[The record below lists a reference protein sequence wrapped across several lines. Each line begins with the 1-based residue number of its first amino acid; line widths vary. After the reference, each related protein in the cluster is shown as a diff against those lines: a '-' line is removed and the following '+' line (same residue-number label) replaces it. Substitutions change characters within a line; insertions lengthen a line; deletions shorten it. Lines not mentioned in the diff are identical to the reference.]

1 MKYVCM
7 EDIENLVAQGKM
19 ELILDE
25 NTVLM
30 DLARDMAQQLGISVV
45 VRPSSTPAKGAS
57 RVAPSSPAKATSP
70 AAPAPSSPDAT
81 PTPGARPRGCQHGPL
96 AVTAQQVRSNGHQ
109 KSDGVVNQLVEL
121 IRKSTGNHSG
131 T

>member
-1 MKYVCM
+1 MKYICM
-7 EDIENLVAQGKM
+7 EDIENLAAQGKK

-45 VRPSSTPAKGAS
+45 VRSSSTPAKAAP
-57 RVAPSSPAKATSP
+57 RVMPSSPAKTTPLVASL
-70 AAPAPSSPDAT
+70 SPDAS
-81 PTPGARPRGCQHGPL
+81 PAPDDKPKGCQHAPL
-96 AVTAQQVRSNGHQ
+96 AVTARQVRLNGHQ
-109 KSDGVVNQLVEL
+109 NSDGVVNQLVEL
-121 IRKSTGNHSG
+121 IRKSTGNNSG

>member
-1 MKYVCM
+1 VKYICM
-7 EDIENLVAQGKM
+7 EDIENLAAQGKK

-45 VRPSSTPAKGAS
+45 VRPSSTPAKAAP
-57 RVAPSSPAKATSP
+57 RLTPSSPAKATP
-70 AAPAPSSPDAT
+70 LVAPPSPDAS
-81 PTPGARPRGCQHGPL
+81 PASSDRPKGCQHAPL
-96 AVTAQQVRSNGHQ
+96 AVTARQVRSNGHQ
-109 KSDGVVNQLVEL
+109 NSDGVVNQLVEL
-121 IRKSTGNHSG
+121 IRKSAGNNSG

>member
-1 MKYVCM
+1 VKYICM
-7 EDIENLVAQGKM
+7 EDIENLAAQGKK

-45 VRPSSTPAKGAS
+45 VRPSASPAKAAP
-57 RVAPSSPAKATSP
+57 RVTPSSPAKTTPLVASPSPDASP
-70 AAPAPSSPDAT
+70 AA
-81 PTPGARPRGCQHGPL
+81 GAKPKGCQHAPL
-96 AVTAQQVRSNGHQ
+96 AVPARQARSNGHQ
-109 KSDGVVNQLVEL
+109 NSDGVVNQLVEL
-121 IRKSTGNHSG
+121 IRKSTGNHTG

>member
-1 MKYVCM
+1 VKYICM
-7 EDIENLVAQGKM
+7 EDIENLAAQGKK

-25 NTVLM
+25 NTVIM

-45 VRPSSTPAKGAS
+45 VRPSSTPAKAAPQ
-57 RVAPSSPAKATSP
+57 VTPSSPAKTTP
-70 AAPAPSSPDAT
+70 LVAPPSPDASPASGT
-81 PTPGARPRGCQHGPL
+81 KPKGCQHAPL
-96 AVTAQQVRSNGHQ
+96 AVPARQARSNGHQ
-109 KSDGVVNQLVEL
+109 NSDGVVNQLVEL